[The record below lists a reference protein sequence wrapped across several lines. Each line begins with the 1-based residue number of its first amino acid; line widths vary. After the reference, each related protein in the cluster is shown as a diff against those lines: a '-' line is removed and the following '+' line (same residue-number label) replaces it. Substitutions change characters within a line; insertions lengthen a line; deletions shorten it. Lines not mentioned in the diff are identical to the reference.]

1 MALNCFQ
8 NKIKMFQQFLMPF
21 MLWSLL
27 AYPTSFP
34 IISETSLLVLTA
46 YWISQIPMMHSIHR
60 HLYSSSNQ
68 CHELHPCVNFPF
80 LSNWPTYFYLPLH
93 LCSVPPCSF
102 HFPET
107 APLLL
112 PSCIITPYFGFLRKD
127 GSERSCSPVLFLWP
141 NWINLSLTPNT
152 SVSGFGL
159 AADQAH
165 KPVFW
170 EVVSNNS
177 IYRKKFEYEGTPAV
191 QTSVVQG

>member
-1 MALNCFQ
+1 MYCLFVKQ
-8 NKIKMFQQFLMPF
+8 EELTLELQDF
-21 MLWSLL
+21 ML
-27 AYPTSFP
+27 
-34 IISETSLLVLTA
+34 VLQKEWMPLRKLWPAADAQESSCTKC
-46 YWISQIPMMHSIHR
+46 YLWLKPHR
-60 HLYSSSNQ
+60 L
-68 CHELHPCVNFPF
+68 
-80 LSNWPTYFYLPLH
+80 
-93 LCSVPPCSF
+93 SF

-112 PSCIITPYFGFLRKD
+112 PSCIKTPYFGFLRKD